1 MIKFENELVGY
12 GFDVQADR
20 VVRFN
25 KHPDGTYLNTRATY
39 SINKLQFTH
48 YDLRVLALKLMKSC
62 SPVASSS
69 NFNIKPKWIFRTFAV
84 ILIATMMTNCTFDFS
99 SNVSIDTQEQEQE
112 QQ

>member
-1 MIKFENELVGY
+1 MIKFDNELIGY

-39 SINKLQFTH
+39 SINKSQFTH
-48 YDLRVLALKLMKSC
+48 YDLRVLALNLMKSC
-62 SPVASSS
+62 SPVVSKTR
-69 NFNIKPKWIFRTFAV
+69 FKIKPKWFFVAFAA
-84 ILIATMMTNCTFDFS
+84 ILIATMMTDCTFEYS
-99 SNVSIDTQEQEQE
+99 SNISVDNQE